1 MHPSILRL
9 IRNTVEAG
17 HAHDIWVGMCGEV
30 AGDPLY
36 SVLLVGL
43 GLDELS
49 ISAYMIPEVKRIIRS
64 ITYDE
69 AKMLV
74 RKAMGMSTAT
84 DIRRL
89 VADVMHERFPELV
102 AQDTE
107 ETA

>member
-1 MHPSILRL
+1 
-9 IRNTVEAG
+9 
-17 HAHDIWVGMCGEV
+17 V

-69 AKMLV
+69 AKRLV
-74 RKAMGMSTAT
+74 RKAMTLSTA
-84 DIRRL
+84 DEIRKH
-89 VADVMHERFPELV
+89 VGSMMHERFPELM
-102 AQDTE
+102 AE
-107 ETA
+107 EGT